1 MNDFDIDNHG
11 SIVIFTPRTHDA
23 AEFAETAFSSAM
35 GWGCGY
41 AVGHRYAEDIMFDLV
56 MNEGF
61 ACSLDGQ
68 PIVGMQAAQ

>member
-1 MNDFDIDNHG
+1 
-11 SIVIFTPRTHDA
+11 
-23 AEFAETAFSSAM
+23 
-35 GWGCGY
+35 
-41 AVGHRYAEDIMFDLV
+41 MFDLV